1 MTTHRRYFFQHPG
14 VYAEDKHDQIL
25 GLLRHLAEKFW
36 WYNEPEVTGAPFA
49 RLTFSFEVC
58 GRDQWWCHR
67 RAMWLA
73 TQVYESIGKRAT
85 SVPEPMWENL
95 PPHENRGRYRVSPQ

>member
-14 VYAEDKHDQIL
+14 EYVDGNHEQIL
-25 GLLRHLAEKFW
+25 NLLRNMCERHW
-36 WYNEPEVTGAPFA
+36 WYNDAEVTGAPFN
-49 RLTFSFEVC
+49 RLTFSFSVA

-73 TQVYESIGKRAT
+73 ARVYESLGKT
-85 SVPEPMWENL
+85 ESKVPTPMWENL
-95 PPHENRGRYRVSPQ
+95 PPHENRGRYRVETQ

>member
-14 VYAEDKHDQIL
+14 EYDAGNHDQIL
-25 GLLRHLAEKFW
+25 ALLQHQCESKW
-36 WYNEPEVTGAPFA
+36 WFNEPEVMGAPFK

-67 RAMWLA
+67 RAMGLA
-73 TQVYESIGKRAT
+73 QKVYESLGLRDT
-85 SVPEPMWENL
+85 QVPVPMWENL